1 MNLGSVLLGSFSILA
16 TALPRKDVRKS
27 ADKERKKNKR
37 ANMKNT
43 VNTFLKVH
51 ILMFPFR

>member
-16 TALPRKDVRKS
+16 TALPRKDVRKG